1 MGAID
6 QLLDQRLSFGLYQK
20 RLLVLAF
27 AAYVLL
33 GTIQVSIAIAAQV
46 ITQDQ
51 FLDTWHTSV
60 LTSVSPAASLIG
72 SFTIGYLADVI
83 GRHRIILTIYFI
95 AICAIAS
102 LVFFD
107 NFFIIV
113 IALVICCFYNSCTIN
128 VVLAYVGEIV
138 PTRIRGKTQTYLTG
152 MSGIG
157 RLAASGLSA
166 WAFLGYRYGYWKI
179 PFLVVGAIIS
189 VIWGALLILIR
200 PSLHQ
205 KFKSG
210 DHEGLC
216 RTFKEIQQTNLGA
229 EASVGQDTLSS
240 LEIEVACAQ
249 DAQETC
255 QKGKF
260 HQIFGK
266 GNRRKTLLL
275 LLERTVLSILFA
287 GDTAVAPK
295 IFGTNQIGLM
305 LITLIPLGE
314 FAGTVICAFLLGRM
328 GERRTLILSEA
339 IILATLI
346 AQMFVPDHMAASLA
360 LHAGLIFSR
369 RAFVKTGF
377 TCIEILFT
385 GSYEANLR
393 TTVFGMSM
401 TLSGTV
407 VTLTNMSIFYLYYKN
422 PAFVFATWA
431 LYVGLALAAA
441 LFFPS
446 QKLLK
451 AADPKTKGLL

>member
-20 RLLVLAF
+20 RLLFLAF
-27 AAYVLL
+27 TAYILL

-60 LTSVSPAASLIG
+60 LVSISPAASLIG

-83 GRHRIILTIYFI
+83 GRHRMILTIYFI
-95 AICAIAS
+95 VACAIAS
-102 LVFFD
+102 LIVFD

-113 IALVICCFYNSCTIN
+113 SALVVCCFYNSCTIN

-138 PTRIRGKTQTYLTG
+138 PTKIRGKTQTYLTG

-157 RLAASGLSA
+157 RLAASGICAL
-166 WAFLGYRYGYWKI
+166 AFMNYRFGYWKI
-179 PFLVVGAIIS
+179 PFFVVGSIIS
-189 VIWGALLILIR
+189 VIWGGLLIWIR

-210 DHEGLC
+210 DHVGLV
-216 RTFKEIQQTNLGA
+216 RTFKEIQQTNLGV
-229 EASVGQDTLSS
+229 EAAVGQDTLSKT
-240 LEIEVACAQ
+240 EIEIAHAQ
-249 DAQETC
+249 DTEDTC

-266 GNRRKTLLL
+266 GNRRKTFVL

-287 GDTAVAPK
+287 GDTSVAPK
-295 IFGTNQIGLM
+295 IFGTNNAGLI

-314 FAGTVICAFLLGRM
+314 FAGTIICALLIDRLGQ
-328 GERRTLILSEA
+328 RRTLIISEMV
-339 IILATLI
+339 IFATLI
-346 AQMFVPDHMAASLA
+346 AQMFVPEHLDWTIALNAA
-360 LHAGLIFSR
+360 LIFTR

-401 TLSGTV
+401 TLSGTI
-407 VTLTNMSIFYLYYKN
+407 VTLTNMSIFFLYYKS
-422 PAFVFATWA
+422 PAYLFGTWA
-431 LYVGLALAAA
+431 LYIGVSIIVGLA
-441 LFFPS
+441 FPS
-446 QKLLK
+446 KKLEQVH
-451 AADPKTKGLL
+451 DSKTKNLL